1 MTSFDKAKDLVN
13 KFENEIYSTFCEK
26 EKREIIHF
34 GVKHQHALHF
44 AYMTANELRIL
55 CLNNREFELA
65 HFYAE
70 VELHINK
77 MQDKIILNAH

>member
-1 MTSFDKAKDLVN
+1 
-13 KFENEIYSTFCEK
+13 
-26 EKREIIHF
+26 
-34 GVKHQHALHF
+34 
-44 AYMTANELRIL
+44 MTANELRIL

-77 MQDKIILNAH
+77 MQDKIIIK